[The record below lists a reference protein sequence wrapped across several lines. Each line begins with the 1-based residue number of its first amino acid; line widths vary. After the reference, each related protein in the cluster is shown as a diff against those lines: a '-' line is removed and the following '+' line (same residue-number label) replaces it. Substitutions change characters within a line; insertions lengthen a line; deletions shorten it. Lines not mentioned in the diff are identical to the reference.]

1 VKMRA
6 LAALL
11 ACGLSAE
18 TALAAPLRVVAFGT
32 SLTLGGHWQQ
42 PLADRLA
49 ASTGCAVQVFT
60 VARAGAPSTWGLSQ
74 LDRVAALRPDAVIV
88 EFAINDA
95 HLRQGLTLGRSV
107 SQMRVILTRLAAA
120 TQGGPVVLTITNPVH
135 GIGQT
140 LRRPRLE
147 AYYNAHAA
155 LAWDQGAVLADLR
168 PAWRVHIANAVHS
181 ALPDGLHPSK
191 KAAQAVLPAP
201 LARALAPRLAGCRSE
216 GA

>member
-1 VKMRA
+1 MMRA
-6 LAALL
+6 LAVIL
-11 ACGLSAE
+11 ACCLSAG
-18 TALAAPLRVVAFGT
+18 TAIAAPVRIVTFGT
-32 SLTLGGHWQQ
+32 SLTLGGNWQQ
-42 PLADRLA
+42 PLANQLA
-49 ASTGCAVQVFT
+49 ASTGCSIQVFT
-60 VARAGAPSTWGLSQ
+60 IARAGAPSTWGLGQ
-74 LDRVAALRPDAVIV
+74 LNRIAALRPDAVIV
-88 EFAINDA
+88 EFAVNDA

-155 LAWDQGAVLADLR
+155 LARDRGAVLADLR
-168 PAWRVHIANAVHS
+168 PAWRIHIASVGLS
-181 ALPDGLHPSK
+181 ALPDGLHPSQE
-191 KAAQAVLPAP
+191 AAQAVVPAP